1 MKGPRRIEYL
11 ERDTYRQRRYR
22 DAARAL
28 PVFATI
34 LFFLPLFWDWEAGT
48 GIRPSVLIVYLFGMW
63 LALIS
68 LSALISY
75 LIRFS
80 DGDSRDSPTEGD
92 DR

>member
-1 MKGPRRIEYL
+1 
-11 ERDTYRQRRYR
+11 
-22 DAARAL
+22 
-28 PVFATI
+28 
-34 LFFLPLFWDWEAGT
+34 
-48 GIRPSVLIVYLFGMW
+48 MW

-80 DGDSRDSPTEGD
+80 DGDSRDSPTEGE